1 MSISSSL
8 GQTLLSMVGLHII
21 NNVPRYATFNL
32 NDYEGD
38 DRIGISRYSST
49 NGEYVKL
56 IDIINLLKETPNEV
70 NKKE

>member
-21 NNVPRYATFNL
+21 NNVPRYQTFEINE
-32 NDYEGD
+32 YESDG
-38 DRIGISRYSST
+38 RIGIRPYSST